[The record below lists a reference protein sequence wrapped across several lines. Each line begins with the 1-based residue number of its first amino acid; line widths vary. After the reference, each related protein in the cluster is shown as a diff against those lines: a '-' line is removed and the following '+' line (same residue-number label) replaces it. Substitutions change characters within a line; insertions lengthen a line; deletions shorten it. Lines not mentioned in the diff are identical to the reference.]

1 MSSVLAG
8 LSDAV
13 NPRDKVA
20 IATRST
26 KDPSRPNTVLV
37 VYVGGTIGMKR
48 NKLGA
53 LEPSKGYLTEKM
65 KMMKELHNNDL
76 VANFD
81 IIECDPLLDSS
92 NMMSEDYMNIAR
104 IIYTAYDRYSGFLI
118 AIGTDTM
125 HYAAS
130 ALSFLLYNV
139 AKPVIVTGA
148 MIPLAIPFNDARR
161 NIVISMMLASH
172 PAISEVC
179 IFFNDSLFRGNR
191 CEKVRHTFSAFHSP
205 AYPPLSVVTG
215 KDFSIIRSL
224 LLPQPTGP
232 LRLLS
237 DMSGKVFV
245 FHMNPM
251 ADVDTL
257 LLVISGGGIAEN
269 TSYCPISNNKDST
282 EAPEESKK
290 CPQCKVEPAKKE
302 KEGESV
308 TCKPDAI
315 VLVIRGV
322 GALEGKLAKELKRIE
337 EMALKYNVVVCV
349 TIPEVRK
356 PLSPAAARALRTI
369 VPSFV
374 YLHDMCIS
382 TAEVK
387 VLYLF
392 GKGLPPSEVAKM
404 MPLNIRGEVTP
415 VDFRKSEL

>member
-1 MSSVLAG
+1 MSSVLSG
-8 LSDAV
+8 LSEAV
-13 NPRDKVA
+13 SSEDRVS
-20 IATRST
+20 IG
-26 KDPSRPNTVLV
+26 SRPSNRALESSKILV

-48 NKLGA
+48 NSLGA
-53 LEPSKGYLTEKM
+53 LEPSKGYLTSKM
-65 KMMKELHNNDL
+65 KKMKELKESAL
-76 VANFD
+76 VSKFD

-92 NMMSEDYMNIAR
+92 NMMREDYMNIAR
-104 IIYTAYDRYSGFLI
+104 IIYDAYDDYSGFLI

-139 AKPVIVTGA
+139 AKPVIFTGA

-161 NIVISMMLASH
+161 NIVISMILASH

-237 DMSGKVFV
+237 DMSGRVFV
-245 FHMNPM
+245 FHLNPM

-257 LLVISGGGIAEN
+257 LVVVGGAGA
-269 TSYCPISNNKDST
+269 SSHSPSQNKT
-282 EAPEESKK
+282 ESESK
-290 CPQCKVEPAKKE
+290 E
-302 KEGESV
+302 KGTSSPSFQSEEEENYSD
-308 TCKPDAI
+308 CKPNGI
-315 VLVIRGV
+315 ILVIRGV
-322 GALEGKLAKELKRIE
+322 GSLEGKLAKELRRIE
-337 EMALKYNVVVCV
+337 EVTRKNRVVVCV
-349 TIPEVRK
+349 TIPEVRT
-356 PLSPAAARALRTI
+356 PLSPTAARILRTI
-369 VPSFV
+369 ASSFV

-382 TAEVK
+382 TAETK
-387 VLYLF
+387 LLYLF
-392 GKGLPPSEVAKM
+392 GKGLPPEEVARM

-415 VDFRKSEL
+415 VDFMKSEL